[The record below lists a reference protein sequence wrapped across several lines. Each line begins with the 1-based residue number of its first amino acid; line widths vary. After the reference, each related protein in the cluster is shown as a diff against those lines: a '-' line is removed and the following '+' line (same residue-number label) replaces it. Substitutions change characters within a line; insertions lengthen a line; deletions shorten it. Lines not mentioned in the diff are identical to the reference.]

1 MVNRI
6 ALWSLLTGLVL
17 AAPATACI
25 NHYHRDEDTP
35 HRARP
40 DRPAEFMAQLQSH
53 PEHDRMVA
61 GPAPTD
67 PGATADF
74 RRRSDYAAVL
84 IHRGDSRK
92 AVEILESI
100 ERSNPGE
107 YRVAANLGT
116 AFELSGEL
124 DKAKQWIREGM
135 RRNPRSHHGTEW
147 LHLRILDARQ
157 ALARNPHWLKS
168 NSVTGLDF
176 GLEAKPRVPTRW
188 PENSGS
194 AEDVIRAL
202 IYQLHERM
210 AFVPAPDPL
219 VGSLISDLGSMLMI
233 YRTVDVAIPVF
244 DLALTYRP
252 LGADRVT
259 ERKSLSEEIVRS
271 RTDPR
276 SELRLV
282 LMGIATLT
290 IGAAAVLKLRQAA

>member
-1 MVNRI
+1 MDRRT
-6 ALWSLLTGLVL
+6 ALFGMISGLTFVS
-17 AAPATACI
+17 PATACI

-35 HRARP
+35 HRAP
-40 DRPAEFMAQLQSH
+40 PNRPAEFMAQLQGH
-53 PEHDRMVA
+53 PEHDRMVT

-74 RRRSDYAAVL
+74 RKRSDYAAVL

-116 AFELSGEL
+116 AYELSGDL
-124 DKAKQWIREGM
+124 DKARQWIREGM
-135 RRNPRSHHGTEW
+135 RRNPQSHHGTEW

-157 ALARNPHWLKS
+157 ALARNPQWLKS

-176 GLEAKPRVPTRW
+176 GVEAKPRVPTRW

-244 DLALTYRP
+244 DLALAYRP
-252 LGADRVT
+252 LGVHRVA

-271 RTDPR
+271 RTDTP
-276 SELRLV
+276 SDLRLG
-282 LMGIATLT
+282 LIGIATLT
-290 IGAAAVLKLRQAA
+290 IGAAAVLKLRHPG